1 MNIAKFITEV
11 GSKYRFHD
19 NELQLQLDLQAST
32 LVADLATNPELDHN
46 DLHET
51 ITAKDWLQVLLIR
64 AKNLKSKEPAGRK
77 KNRLI
82 AAFLSP
88 PEKEMWREEGERQVG
103 YVWRSSAVQSQ
114 PDLAMANSG
123 GMSACVD
130 SKDELELRT
139 HGTTADDQSTTI
151 IKLNTRQRLLDVV
164 GLETLPEGLD
174 APIGMVQRAMN
185 NPSPVKEEE
194 DALGKAG
201 GTSTLRM
208 RLIDLE
214 CYRLPGRPV
223 QVTRWP

>member
-1 MNIAKFITEV
+1 M

-51 ITAKDWLQVLLIR
+51 ITAKDWFHVLLIR
-64 AKNLKSKEPAGRK
+64 AEDLESKETAGGK

-82 AAFLSP
+82 AAFMSP
-88 PEKEMWREEGERQVG
+88 PEKDMWREEGERQVG
-103 YVWRSSAVQSQ
+103 YVWRSSAVQIQ
-114 PDLAMANSG
+114 PDLTMANSG
-123 GMSACVD
+123 GMSARVV

-139 HGTTADDQSTTI
+139 HGTTVGDQSTTI

-164 GLETLPEGLD
+164 ILETLREGLD
-174 APIGMVQRAMN
+174 APIGTVQRAMD
-185 NPSPVKEEE
+185 NPFPAKEEE
-194 DALGKAG
+194 DALGKAEDI
-201 GTSTLRM
+201 TTLRM
-208 RLIDLE
+208 RLIDLK
-214 CYRLPGRPV
+214 CYRLPGKAV